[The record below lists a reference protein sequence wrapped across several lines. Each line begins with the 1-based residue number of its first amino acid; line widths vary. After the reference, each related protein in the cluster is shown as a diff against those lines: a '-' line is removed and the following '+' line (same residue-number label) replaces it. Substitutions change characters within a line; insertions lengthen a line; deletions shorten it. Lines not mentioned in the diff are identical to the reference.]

1 MSLALLVL
9 VTGTSPYANRCFS
22 SFWISLIRLRPVFEK
37 SEKKR
42 ERERERE
49 RERQIDRQIDRE
61 SRGRDHG
68 KVNRA
73 PIEHERRAE
82 SYKDNP

>member
-9 VTGTSPYANRCFS
+9 VTGASPCANRCFS

>member
-9 VTGTSPYANRCFS
+9 VTGASPCANRCFS

-37 SEKKR
+37 SE
-42 ERERERE
+42 
-49 RERQIDRQIDRE
+49 RQSDRE
-61 SRGRDHG
+61 NRGRDHG

-82 SYKDNP
+82 LYKDNP